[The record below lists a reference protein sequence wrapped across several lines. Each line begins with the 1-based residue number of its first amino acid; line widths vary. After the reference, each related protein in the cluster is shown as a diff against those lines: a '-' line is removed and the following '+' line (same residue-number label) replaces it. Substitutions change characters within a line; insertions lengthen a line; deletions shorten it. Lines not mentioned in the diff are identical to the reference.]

1 MELSEHVHVTWA
13 LHVEMS
19 VAGCPELTRVIG
31 VPRDAPSYWL
41 IEAYRLSLGLEPE
54 APETDADADSPLH
67 IDLSPWRAPT
77 QQVPVP
83 GVADVVDVVMS
94 GPCATRMGDPRVTV
108 VDAESV
114 PVLPSPV
121 GSWQTQRPA
130 FRAEH
135 VGFELAQRFGLVQ
148 PRLDP
153 AACGVGG
160 DALRP
165 FSPLAALCQGLSPAR
180 RLALLA
186 HLDDAGLNHAVPFE
200 ETLAGSEFAESA
212 TAGIRML
219 VARIGPDGVDQDPTD
234 GWLPRA
240 IVSDAVDA
248 LDWPD
253 AAVSGLPDPAD
264 ALASLA
270 RRTKAVRRLRGRVV
284 VTNLG
289 RGLADGEVRAF
300 LRIID
305 GVRALGR
312 ERLFPSGWPRAV
324 TLALLAVADGSA
336 STFDELPAVVA
347 RGEAAVE
354 EGRGDGRFSEW
365 SPRVHREG
373 GFGRAGD
380 GSAVQRV
387 VESLCALASPSAFGS
402 ITPAMRAVARAAL
415 Q

>member
-1 MELSEHVHVTWA
+1 MELSEHVRVTWA

-19 VAGCPELTRVIG
+19 VSGCPELTRVIG

-54 APETDADADSPLH
+54 APELEADAGRSLH
-67 IDLSPWRAPT
+67 IDLCPWRAPT
-77 QQVPVP
+77 QQVSVP
-83 GVADVVDVVMS
+83 GVADVVDVVIS
-94 GPCATRMGDPRVTV
+94 GPYATRMGDPRVTV

-114 PVLPSPV
+114 PVLSSPV

-165 FSPLAALCQGLSPAR
+165 FSPLAALCQGLSPVR

-186 HLDDAGLNHAVPFE
+186 HLDDAELNDPVPFE
-200 ETLAGSEFAESA
+200 ETPAGSEFAESA

-219 VARIGPDGVDQDPTD
+219 VARIGPEGVDQDPTD

-253 AAVSGLPDPAD
+253 TAVPGLPDPAD

-270 RRTKAVRRLRGRVV
+270 RRTKAVRRLRGHVV

-312 ERLFPSGWPRAV
+312 ERLFPSAWPRAV

-336 STFDELPAVVA
+336 STFDELAGVVA

-354 EGRGDGRFSEW
+354 DGPGDGRFSEW
-365 SPRVHREG
+365 SPRS
-373 GFGRAGD
+373 GD
-380 GSAVQRV
+380 VSAVQRA
-387 VESLCALASPSAFGS
+387 VESLCALSSPSAFGS

>member
-1 MELSEHVHVTWA
+1 MNLSEHVHVTWA

-54 APETDADADSPLH
+54 APELESDADRSPL
-67 IDLSPWRAPT
+67 IDLCVWRTPT

-83 GVADVVDVVMS
+83 GVADVVDVAIS
-94 GPCATRMGDPRVTV
+94 GPYATRMGDPRVTV
-108 VDAESV
+108 IEPGSD
-114 PVLPSPV
+114 PVTAHPSTE
-121 GSWQTQRPA
+121 WQTQRPA

-135 VGFELAQRFGLVQ
+135 VGIELAQRFGLVQ

-153 AACGVGG
+153 AAWGVAG

-165 FSPLAALCQGLSPAR
+165 FSPLAALCDGLSPAR

-186 HLDDAGLNHAVPFE
+186 HLDDARLIDAVPFD
-200 ETLAGSEFAESA
+200 ETAAGSEIAEMA
-212 TAGIRML
+212 TAGIRTL
-219 VARIGPDGVDQDPTD
+219 VTRVDPDGVDQDPAA

-248 LDWPD
+248 LDWP
-253 AAVSGLPDPAD
+253 AVAVPGLPDPVD

-270 RRTKAVRRLRGRVV
+270 RRTKAIRRLRGCIV
-284 VTNLG
+284 VTHLG
-289 RGLADGEVRAF
+289 RALADGEVRAF

-336 STFDELPAVVA
+336 STFDELFAVVA

-365 SPRVHREG
+365 SPRAHLG
-373 GFGRAGD
+373 GSVWRAGD
-380 GSAVQRV
+380 PAGVHRV
-387 VESLCALASPSAFGS
+387 IESLCALSSPGEYGS
-402 ITPAMRAVARAAL
+402 ISPAMRAVARAAL